1 MKFLESK
8 RAVARCARR
17 TPAAKWGHALLA
29 ALLLAAPATLDARN
43 PEPRPVSAPG
53 RPAPALASPSPSPRM
68 DLIVYQVYN
77 TPALRVQF
85 AHGADTPVTLRLENE
100 QGQLLYREVVAR
112 PLYVRKFD
120 LSELPDARY
129 YVVLQAR
136 GQRMVKQV
144 QVSTRAT
151 RNLIVQ

>member
-1 MKFLESK
+1 MKFLGSK

-43 PEPRPVSAPG
+43 PEPRNAAAT
-53 RPAPALASPSPSPRM
+53 APASPSPRM

-77 TPALRVQF
+77 TPALRIQF
-85 AHGADTPVTLRLENE
+85 AQGTDTPVTLRLENE
-100 QGQLLYREVVAR
+100 QGVLLYREVVSR

-129 YVVLQAR
+129 YVVLQAKGER
-136 GQRMVKQV
+136 LVKQV
-144 QVSTRAT
+144 QVSTRFT
-151 RNLIVQ
+151 RSLTVH